1 MARYAS
7 NQDVVRF
14 FASHD
19 IEVSHVRREGPVRH
33 LQAAQKAITLPMD
46 ASPEE
51 CLRIVREAVAAVTMQ
66 QSTAAPSAKSEQS

>member
-14 FASHD
+14 FASHG

-33 LQAAQKAITLPMD
+33 LQAAHKAITLPMD

-51 CLRIVREAVAAVTMQ
+51 CLRIVRDAVAGAAMQLPVTHVC
-66 QSTAAPSAKSEQS
+66 AKSEEP